1 MPGLVARG
9 LVAGHPGA
17 DAATLAPLDV
27 TLRPGEWLG
36 VAGGN
41 GSGKTAL
48 LLTLAGLAPVR
59 AGRVTI
65 DELDLADPAAA
76 AQARRRV
83 GVVFQEPETQ
93 FVTDRV
99 ARELAFPLENLG
111 RPRAEIDARVRE
123 LLDEFALEELA
134 DAPPDRLSGG
144 EMQRVALA
152 AAAASRPRYYLLD
165 EPASYL
171 DPAARAHLLA
181 WTRAR
186 IEREG
191 AAVLWTECD
200 AAECAGADRVLVL
213 PGPPETAAPQVV
225 HPPSPGAPL
234 WSGTDLALTRRRD
247 GTAARTLWGG
257 LDLEIRAGE
266 RIALV
271 GPNGSG
277 KTALLDALAG
287 WLEPTRGRLVRPPR
301 DQVGVIAQF
310 PEFQL
315 FAPTVL
321 EDVRFGIARRGRPRP
336 SRESVEARA
345 RAALARAGLDPEQFA
360 SRAPDGLSLGER
372 RRVALA
378 GVLATEPLA
387 LLLDE
392 PTAGLDASGTA
403 ALLSALGEA
412 GERGAALVVATH
424 DPRIAARLGARTVW
438 LGTS

>member
-1 MPGLVARG
+1 MLVAEG
-9 LVAGHPGA
+9 LRAAHPGA
-17 DAATLAPLDV
+17 ETFESSPLDL

-48 LLTLAGLAPVR
+48 LLTLAGLAPAR
-59 AGRVTI
+59 GGRVTI
-65 DELDLADPAAA
+65 DGIDATDARAR
-76 AQARRRV
+76 AQV

-111 RPRAEIDARVRE
+111 LARADIDARVRE
-123 LLDEFALEELA
+123 LLAAFDLAQLA

-152 AAAASRPRYYLLD
+152 AAAATRPRYYLMD
-165 EPASYL
+165 EPASFL
-171 DPAARAHLLA
+171 DPESRTRLLA
-181 WTRAR
+181 WTRER
-186 IEREG
+186 IERDG

-200 AAECAGADRVLVL
+200 PAACEGADRVLTL
-213 PGPPETAAPQVV
+213 PGAAGEI
-225 HPPSPGAPL
+225 PGAPL
-234 WSGTDLALTRRRD
+234 ADPVPGPPLWTGRGLALTRRRD
-247 GTAARTLWGG
+247 GGPARRLWGG
-257 LDLEIRAGE
+257 LDLDIRGGE

-277 KTALLDALAG
+277 KTALLDTLAG
-287 WLEPTRGRLVRPPR
+287 WIRPTEGSLESPAPER
-301 DQVGVIAQF
+301 VGFLAQF
-310 PEFQL
+310 PEYQL

-321 EDVRFGIARRGRPRP
+321 EDVRFGAARRKHARG
-336 SRESVEARA
+336 EAADSRA
-345 RAALARAGLDPEQFA
+345 RAALREAGLEPSPYEERDPA
-360 SRAPDGLSLGER
+360 ALSLGEK

-392 PTAGLDASGTA
+392 PTAGLDPAGTA
-403 ALLSALGEA
+403 ALVRALSESSG
-412 GERGAALVVATH
+412 RGTALVVATH
-424 DPRIAARLGARTVW
+424 DPRVAARLGARTVR
-438 LGTS
+438 LGTP